1 MSTKGVSQNEALA
14 GISLRAKGAKDAVAH
29 SAAGSWWRR
38 IWFSVTPQMLVGV
51 VTVAGLSLSLLFT
64 VQLALRSQTQ
74 LTESARGRLHTLQVE
89 EQIQTMLA
97 SVAGSEVDLRD
108 YFVMQAEA
116 NLTLMRD
123 KRAAAS
129 AALEALRALT
139 AGSENSEDRLRRLAS
154 LLEAR
159 FALMDRLVDAA
170 RPGSNAN
177 LLALML
183 ADRGYESSNALRAET
198 SALLSDVRR
207 EDADHQAALGRQT
220 WSALGWLSVFVGINA
235 IAVAGVIAVVF
246 RAGRMSRIATVCAW
260 SHTIEYEGRW
270 MSFEQYLE
278 ARFGIKASH
287 GISPEEAAKM
297 MGSMPP
303 AKK

>member
-14 GISLRAKGAKDAVAH
+14 GISLRAKGATNAVAH

-38 IWFSVTPQMLVGV
+38 IWYSLTPQVLVGI
-51 VTVAGLSLSLLFT
+51 VTVAGLSLSLIFT

-97 SVAGSEVDLRD
+97 QVAGAEVDLRD
-108 YFVMQAEA
+108 YFGSQAEV
-116 NLTLMRD
+116 NLALMRE
-123 KRAAAS
+123 KRAAAKL
-129 AALEALRALT
+129 ALDALYALT
-139 AGSENSEDRLRRLAS
+139 VGNAESAEHIRRLTS
-154 LLEAR
+154 LLDAR

-198 SALLSDVRR
+198 SALLSQVRR
-207 EDADHQAALGRQT
+207 ADAARQAALGQQT
-220 WSALGWLSVFVGINA
+220 WSALGWLSIFVGINA

-246 RAGRMSRIATVCAW
+246 RAGRMSRIAKVCAW

-297 MGSMPP
+297 MGTMPP

>member
-38 IWFSVTPQMLVGV
+38 IWYSVTPQMLVGV
-51 VTVAGLSLSLLFT
+51 VTVTGLSLSLLFT

-97 SVAGSEVDLRD
+97 SIAGAEADLRD
-108 YFVMQAEA
+108 YFAGQAEV
-116 NLTLMRD
+116 TLARMRE
-123 KRAAAS
+123 KRTAATT
-129 AALEALRALT
+129 ALEALRGLT
-139 AGSENSEDRLRRLAS
+139 AGRVERDEHLRRLTE
-154 LLEAR
+154 LLAAR
-159 FALMDRLVDAA
+159 FALMDRLVESA

-183 ADRGYESSNALRAET
+183 ADRGYESGNALRAET
-198 SALLSDVRR
+198 SALLAQVRR
-207 EDADHQAALGRQT
+207 EDVERQEVLSRQT
-220 WSALGWLSVFVGINA
+220 WGALGWLSVFVGINA
-235 IAVAGVIAVVF
+235 LAVAGVIAVVF

-297 MGSMPP
+297 MGSMPA

>member
-1 MSTKGVSQNEALA
+1 MTSKGVSQNEALA

-29 SAAGSWWRR
+29 SVAGSWWRR
-38 IWFSVTPQMLVGV
+38 NWFSITPQMLVGV
-51 VTVAGLSLSLLFT
+51 VTVAGLSLSLIFT

-97 SVAGSEVDLRD
+97 SVAGAEADLRD
-108 YFVMQAEA
+108 FVASQAEV
-116 NLTLMRD
+116 NVKVMHD

-129 AALEALRALT
+129 AALASLHAL
-139 AGSENSEDRLRRLAS
+139 AGGGGERDAHLRRLAS

-159 FALMDRLVDAA
+159 FALMDRLVEAA
-170 RPGSNAN
+170 RPGSSAN

-198 SALLSDVRR
+198 SALLSLVRR
-207 EDADHQAALGRQT
+207 EDADRQAALAEPT

-235 IAVAGVIAVVF
+235 VAVAGVIAVVF

-260 SHTIEYEGRW
+260 SHTIEYEGKW

-297 MGSMPP
+297 MGTMPP